1 MGIPIL
7 RKTVELKTTFK
18 PTVCGMKVNYL
29 LHSLLF
35 LLLSFCAISCLDDNK
50 ELDWSKEKIVVISS
64 EIVPVEIFGGPKYV
78 DGMLIRIDGENRWKA
93 YPVGFI
99 DGFEFEPGYLY
110 VLKVEVI
117 HLANP
122 PMDSLNVR
130 FKLLSLISKTKVGN
144 QS

>member
-1 MGIPIL
+1 
-7 RKTVELKTTFK
+7 
-18 PTVCGMKVNYL
+18 MKINYL
-29 LHSLLF
+29 LRPFLF
-35 LLLSFCAISCLDDNK
+35 LLLSFCAISCLDDN
-50 ELDWSKEKIVVISS
+50 EALDWSEEKIIEISS
-64 EIVPVEIFGGPKYV
+64 EIVPAEIFGDPKYV

-122 PMDSLNVR
+122 PMDSLNIR
-130 FKLLSLISKTKVGN
+130 LKLLSIISKTKVGDK
-144 QS
+144 S